1 MKRFAAALL
10 ALMLFC
16 APAQAKPKVGDIL
29 PDLEIKAAPLAPE
42 AAYLGLASGSKSF
55 RLSQIKAE
63 ALLVEIFSMYCP
75 RCQAS
80 ARSVNTMFE
89 NLTKLPQG
97 QKLKMLGLGAGNS
110 AFEVDTFRK
119 KYDLTMPLFQD
130 EDYTLH
136 KAFGTVLTPAYMLLK
151 PVPGGKG
158 FQVLYFQEGTCADY
172 QAFLDQMLRVS
183 GVK

>member
-10 ALMLFC
+10 VLLLFC
-16 APAQAKPKVGDIL
+16 APALAKPKVGDIL
-29 PDLEIKAAPLAPE
+29 PDLEVKAAPLAPE
-42 AAYLGLASGSKSF
+42 AAYLGLAPGSKSF
-55 RLSQIKAE
+55 LLSQIKAE
-63 ALLVEIFSMYCP
+63 ALLVEIFSMYGP

-80 ARSVNTMFE
+80 AKAVNEMFE

-119 KYDLTMPLFQD
+119 KYDLTMPVFQD
-130 EDYTLH
+130 GDYTLH
-136 KAFGTVLTPAYMLLK
+136 KALGTVLTPAYMVLK

-158 FQVLYFQEGTCADY
+158 FKVLYFQEGTCADY
-172 QAFLDQMLRVS
+172 QAFLDHVLRVS
-183 GVK
+183 GVQ